1 MAETKNEKKTT
12 TKKTINKK
20 TNQTTNKTTKKTIST
35 KNTNKTNSTKK
46 VSTNSPKKN
55 VSLKKTSSKT
65 PTKKTTPKKVTTTNK
80 NQVPKKTTKKVVN
93 QQNKPT
99 PKQPQV
105 KEITKEEQLEK
116 TLIFDGR
123 ENQNLIEVVE
133 KLEEQN
139 VVLEDKVIKRSKF
152 KKIAIIVLT
161 ILIIGIIAATT
172 MYVVNAE
179 VERKESNQTINSNI
193 YKKVAKKYKTISEI
207 NKQAKKDKETAVN
220 AIEEIEYSNI
230 KTISLTEF
238 ETKILEKEDMTILI
252 ASSTCYPCITFE
264 PTINEVYGEKNSV
277 IYRIN
282 ISLLSENEINRFR
295 TYYAF
300 KVTPTIFT
308 IKDGIATS
316 ESTGVLSKD
325 ELISW
330 IDENA

>member
-20 TNQTTNKTTKKTIST
+20 SNQATNKTTKKTIST
-35 KNTNKTNSTKK
+35 KNTSKINSTKK

-55 VSLKKTSSKT
+55 VSPKKTSNKSA
-65 PTKKTTPKKVTTTNK
+65 TKKATTKKVTTNQ
-80 NQVPKKTTKKVVN
+80 NQVSKKTPKKVVN

-99 PKQPQV
+99 TKQSQV
-105 KEITKEEQLEK
+105 KEITREEQLEK

-152 KKIAIIVLT
+152 KKIAIIILT
-161 ILIIGIIAATT
+161 ILIIGVITATT
-172 MYVVNAE
+172 IYVVNAE
-179 VERKESNQTINSNI
+179 IERKESNQTINSNI

-238 ETKILEKEDMTILI
+238 ETKILEKENMTILI

-264 PTINEVYGEKNSV
+264 PIINEVYKEKNSV

-282 ISLLSENEINRFR
+282 ISLLTENEINRFR

-308 IKDGIATS
+308 IKDGIVTS

-330 IDENA
+330 IDENV

>member
-20 TNQTTNKTTKKTIST
+20 SNQTTNKTTKKTIST
-35 KNTNKTNSTKK
+35 KNTSKINSTKK

-55 VSLKKTSSKT
+55 VSPKKTSNKSA
-65 PTKKTTPKKVTTTNK
+65 TKKATTKKVTTNQ
-80 NQVPKKTTKKVVN
+80 NQVSKKTPKKVVN

-99 PKQPQV
+99 TKQSQV
-105 KEITKEEQLEK
+105 KEITREEQLEK

-238 ETKILEKEDMTILI
+238 ETKILEKENMTILI

-264 PTINEVYGEKNSV
+264 PTINEVYKEKNSV

-282 ISLLSENEINRFR
+282 ISLLTENEINRFR

-330 IDENA
+330 IDENV